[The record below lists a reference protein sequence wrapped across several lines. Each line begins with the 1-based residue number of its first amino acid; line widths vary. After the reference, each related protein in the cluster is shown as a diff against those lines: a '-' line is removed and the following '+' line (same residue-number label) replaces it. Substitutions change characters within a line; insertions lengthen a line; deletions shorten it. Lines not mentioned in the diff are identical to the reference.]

1 MVVHF
6 NRKQRMYIYG
16 LTLHVIAVMLVV
28 GTLFVQSLTVVFRLR
43 LSDPAQIEGIQWIQR
58 RVHQLIYYPILV
70 VAVASGAYL
79 AVIQE
84 RISTPGNGWL
94 HTKITLLLILIVLG
108 FVNGRQI
115 KNSNLRKPQALLVHI
130 GIFFISAIMIY
141 LALAKPF

>member
-1 MVVHF
+1 
-6 NRKQRMYIYG
+6 MYIYG

>member
-1 MVVHF
+1 
-6 NRKQRMYIYG
+6 MYIYG

-94 HTKITLLLILIVLG
+94 HTKISLLLILIVLG

>member
-1 MVVHF
+1 
-6 NRKQRMYIYG
+6 MYIYG

-43 LSDPAQIEGIQWIQR
+43 LSDPAQIEGIQWIQQ

>member
-1 MVVHF
+1 
-6 NRKQRMYIYG
+6 MYIYG

-58 RVHQLIYYPILV
+58 RGHQLIYYPILV

>member
-1 MVVHF
+1 
-6 NRKQRMYIYG
+6 MYIYG
-16 LTLHVIAVMLVV
+16 LTLHVITVMLVV

-70 VAVASGAYL
+70 VAVGSGAYL

>member
-1 MVVHF
+1 
-6 NRKQRMYIYG
+6 MYIYG

-58 RVHQLIYYPILV
+58 RVRQLIYYPILV

>member
-1 MVVHF
+1 
-6 NRKQRMYIYG
+6 MYIYG
-16 LTLHVIAVMLVV
+16 LTLHVIAVMFVV

>member
-1 MVVHF
+1 
-6 NRKQRMYIYG
+6 MYIYG

-43 LSDPAQIEGIQWIQR
+43 LRDPAQIEGIQWIQR